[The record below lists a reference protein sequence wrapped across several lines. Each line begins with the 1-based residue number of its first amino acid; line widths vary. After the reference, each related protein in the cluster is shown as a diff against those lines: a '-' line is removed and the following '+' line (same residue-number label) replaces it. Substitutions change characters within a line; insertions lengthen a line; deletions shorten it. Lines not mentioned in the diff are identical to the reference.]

1 MEKFKFSIVVPIY
14 NVEKYL
20 EETIESVI
28 NQTIGFEENIQII
41 LVNDGSTD
49 KSEEICLKY
58 KEKHPKNI
66 VYIKQ
71 ENGGVSS
78 ARNKGIK
85 YIEGKYVNFLDGDD
99 KWSLDAFEIMFNF
112 LEQNYETIDFA
123 VARKKFFEAREEF
136 HYLDYKFET
145 TKIVDIL
152 EDYNYVQMD
161 VTSVFFKSKI
171 AKEQRFNENLQYA
184 EDADF
189 INRILFNRHK
199 FGVVREAVHLY
210 RKRAD
215 GTSALQKK
223 SRSWYINTIENFHKK
238 VFEISINT
246 YGKILPYVQY
256 MIMYDLQW
264 RIKYNSYESL
274 NEKEK
279 NEYIDNII
287 GLLKNI
293 DDHIIIEQKNIYSKF
308 KLYALCLKYGRDI
321 TKELEF
327 KDGYFYFNNLKVYTI
342 KNKEQ
347 LFKMETIDLKRKVL
361 KIKGRTKFA
370 IPINTY
376 NIFCNTNL
384 ENKTKINLQEDKSK
398 EIITFKGYI
407 FKNYTFNVEIPL
419 KKNVTEIYFNF
430 EYKNIGELQLM
441 IGLGENIELDNSNRF
456 ELKNDKYKIKYNKKN
471 LLIKKR
477 SFKNRLKKRLKKVL
491 KKIR

>member
-1 MEKFKFSIVVPIY
+1 MEKFKFSIVIPIY

-99 KWSLDAFEIMFNF
+99 KWSLDALEIMFNF

-161 VTSVFFKSKI
+161 VTSVFFKSQI
-171 AKEQRFNENLQYA
+171 AKEQKFNENLQYA

-223 SRSWYINTIENFHKK
+223 IKK
-238 VFEISINT
+238 LV
-246 YGKILPYVQY
+246 Y
-256 MIMYDLQW
+256 
-264 RIKYNSYESL
+264 KYN
-274 NEKEK
+274 
-279 NEYIDNII
+279 
-287 GLLKNI
+287 
-293 DDHIIIEQKNIYSKF
+293 
-308 KLYALCLKYGRDI
+308 
-321 TKELEF
+321 
-327 KDGYFYFNNLKVYTI
+327 
-342 KNKEQ
+342 
-347 LFKMETIDLKRKVL
+347 
-361 KIKGRTKFA
+361 
-370 IPINTY
+370 
-376 NIFCNTNL
+376 
-384 ENKTKINLQEDKSK
+384 
-398 EIITFKGYI
+398 
-407 FKNYTFNVEIPL
+407 
-419 KKNVTEIYFNF
+419 
-430 EYKNIGELQLM
+430 
-441 IGLGENIELDNSNRF
+441 
-456 ELKNDKYKIKYNKKN
+456 
-471 LLIKKR
+471 
-477 SFKNRLKKRLKKVL
+477 
-491 KKIR
+491 